1 MQNFVD
7 VILPLPLEKHFT
19 YSVSESESKR
29 IEPGTR
35 VAVPFGKTKVYTGI
49 VSKIHHTPPQVYD
62 AKPIEQILDEEPTV
76 STMQLVFW
84 KWLAEYYLCS
94 EGEVLRAALP
104 SAFLLESETVIELNP
119 TTQIEVESLKD
130 DELLVYEALQNQPL
144 IKIKEVM
151 NILDRKSVM
160 PVLNRLASKNAII
173 VNQELY
179 KQYKPK
185 LVRYI
190 RLKPAFSTKEKL
202 RELLE
207 ELKNA
212 SKQKQVILSFFSL
225 ASGGDGLGKRIR
237 TKDLQKK
244 SGASRSIIKS
254 LIDKGI
260 LEEYNLKSERILTEG
275 LKSLSEINFNEYQ
288 QQAFS
293 EIDKVLE
300 TENVCL
306 LHGVTSS
313 GKTEIYIKQIEKV
326 VDKGKQVLYL
336 LPEIAL
342 TTQLISRMR
351 NYFGNGVLVY
361 HSKYSVNERVEI
373 YRHIR
378 HGEGGKIILGARSS
392 VLLPFKNLGLIV
404 IDEEH
409 EPGFKQFDP
418 APRYH
423 ARDAAVVL
431 ASLFKAKVLMGSA
444 TPSLE
449 SYYNATHGKYG
460 LVSLSERFGGVLPPK
475 IELVDLKEM
484 HHKKKMKGHFS
495 DTLLEEMKR
504 VLKMEKQII
513 LFQNRRGFSPILEC
527 LTCGHSPQCPNCD
540 VSLTYHR
547 GINKLRCHYCG
558 YHIAMQIKC
567 MACGSH
573 ELNTKGFGT
582 EQIETE
588 LKALFPDY
596 NIGRMD
602 LDTTRGKYGYEKII
616 TSFENREID
625 ILVGTQMLSKGL
637 DFRNVDLVGV
647 MNADS
652 LLNFPD
658 FRAWERCFQLLVQV
672 AGRSGRT
679 KNQGKVLIQT
689 YNPNLPVLKQ
699 VVGNDYEGLFNNQM
713 EERQNFLFPPICRLI
728 RLSFKSRDYNLVN
741 KSAEWFA
748 KVIKQ
753 SLKENVLG
761 PEFPPIARIRN
772 EYHKNILIKI
782 PAEQSINK
790 TKNFITKTISGF
802 RAISEFN
809 RVRIIINVDP
819 Y

>member
-1 MQNFVD
+1 M
-7 VILPLPLEKHFT
+7 PLPLEKHFT

-293 EIDKVLE
+293 EIDKVL
-300 TENVCL
+300 
-306 LHGVTSS
+306 
-313 GKTEIYIKQIEKV
+313 
-326 VDKGKQVLYL
+326 
-336 LPEIAL
+336 
-342 TTQLISRMR
+342 
-351 NYFGNGVLVY
+351 
-361 HSKYSVNERVEI
+361 
-373 YRHIR
+373 
-378 HGEGGKIILGARSS
+378 
-392 VLLPFKNLGLIV
+392 
-404 IDEEH
+404 
-409 EPGFKQFDP
+409 
-418 APRYH
+418 
-423 ARDAAVVL
+423 
-431 ASLFKAKVLMGSA
+431 
-444 TPSLE
+444 
-449 SYYNATHGKYG
+449 
-460 LVSLSERFGGVLPPK
+460 
-475 IELVDLKEM
+475 
-484 HHKKKMKGHFS
+484 
-495 DTLLEEMKR
+495 
-504 VLKMEKQII
+504 
-513 LFQNRRGFSPILEC
+513 
-527 LTCGHSPQCPNCD
+527 
-540 VSLTYHR
+540 
-547 GINKLRCHYCG
+547 
-558 YHIAMQIKC
+558 
-567 MACGSH
+567 
-573 ELNTKGFGT
+573 
-582 EQIETE
+582 
-588 LKALFPDY
+588 
-596 NIGRMD
+596 
-602 LDTTRGKYGYEKII
+602 
-616 TSFENREID
+616 
-625 ILVGTQMLSKGL
+625 
-637 DFRNVDLVGV
+637 
-647 MNADS
+647 
-652 LLNFPD
+652 
-658 FRAWERCFQLLVQV
+658 
-672 AGRSGRT
+672 
-679 KNQGKVLIQT
+679 
-689 YNPNLPVLKQ
+689 
-699 VVGNDYEGLFNNQM
+699 
-713 EERQNFLFPPICRLI
+713 
-728 RLSFKSRDYNLVN
+728 
-741 KSAEWFA
+741 
-748 KVIKQ
+748 
-753 SLKENVLG
+753 
-761 PEFPPIARIRN
+761 
-772 EYHKNILIKI
+772 
-782 PAEQSINK
+782 
-790 TKNFITKTISGF
+790 
-802 RAISEFN
+802 
-809 RVRIIINVDP
+809 
-819 Y
+819 